1 MQFPFCFILICK
13 ILQFLV
19 KSYWFRQLII
29 IFQKVDTLRLLKF
42 YIMFCLLPRCQI
54 SVFLGSNSWTKFL
67 GPMESLICKYLETK
81 VLGQLSEFES
91 VIVDQKTLDKI
102 FRICFLLAGS
112 DFAVLQI
119 SLTPNSSHKKR
130 RILLLN
136 FFFGNFTNK

>member
-91 VIVDQKTLDKI
+91 VIVDQKTLIK
-102 FRICFLLAGS
+102 FSESVFYQQ
-112 DFAVLQI
+112 VV
-119 SLTPNSSHKKR
+119 
-130 RILLLN
+130 ILLFYRFLGHRIHPIKN
-136 FFFGNFTNK
+136 VEFYY

>member
-67 GPMESLICKYLETK
+67 GPMESLISKYLETK

-91 VIVDQKTLDKI
+91 VIVDHKTLIK
-102 FRICFLLAGS
+102 FSESVFYQQ
-112 DFAVLQI
+112 VV
-119 SLTPNSSHKKR
+119 
-130 RILLLN
+130 ILLFYRFLGHQIHPIKN
-136 FFFGNFTNK
+136 VEFYY